1 MEYKYI
7 SMAIG
12 QLTNFAE
19 YVWNS
24 EDINNIEWITKGV
37 KAPTQAQID
46 AKIIEIKAAEEA
58 GKAAVQSKL
67 EALGLT
73 ADDLRSIL

>member
-24 EDINNIEWITKGV
+24 EDINDIEWITKGV
-37 KAPTQAQID
+37 TAPTQKQISD
-46 AKIIEIKAAEEA
+46 KIVEIKAAEETA
-58 GKAAVQSKL
+58 KTAIEAKL
-67 EALGLT
+67 TALGLT
-73 ADDLRSIL
+73 AEDLRTIL

>member
-1 MEYKYI
+1 MENRYI
-7 SMAIG
+7 SMAIA
-12 QLTNFAE
+12 QLTNGAE

-24 EDINNIEWITKGV
+24 SNIKDIQWVTENVTV
-37 KAPTQAQID
+37 PTQKQVND
-46 AKIIEIKAAEEA
+46 KILEIKAAEEA
-58 GKAAVQSKL
+58 GKAAVQAKL